1 MLFHKESKSE
11 RIDRLKIMLVLCE
24 MNERFMKSVNEYYRE
39 HGTAQG
45 HPGVTPEAAAIIDAG
60 IEKGESEFSDGLPF
74 SNHAVLHEYYE
85 IQRLKQEI
93 EKLESN

>member
-11 RIDRLKIMLVLCE
+11 RLNRLKLRLALCE
-24 MNERFMKSVNEYYRE
+24 INERHMKSVNKYYRE
-39 HGTAQG
+39 HGTVQG
-45 HPGVTPEAAAIIDAG
+45 HPNVESGAAAIIDAG
-60 IEKGESEFSDGLPF
+60 IEKGEFPDNLPF
-74 SNHAVLHEYYE
+74 SDHDVLHEYYE